1 MECPTWIMK
10 TIITEDKLKIC
21 PIICEIPKSDL
32 MTKLHISGQFNQAIV
47 RQMIMIIGQL
57 RGNHPSGSICQVDFK
72 PILEDNYDLILLMF
86 QKKFCF
92 STQTVVLATKV
103 LDKEIIKK
111 YNNNLITKSLF
122 KKSESNIKLDI
133 RTITNNSLISLAYL
147 GKLKEKEGELK
158 ALKSRI

>member
-1 MECPTWIMK
+1 
-10 TIITEDKLKIC
+10 
-21 PIICEIPKSDL
+21 
-32 MTKLHISGQFNQAIV
+32 
-47 RQMIMIIGQL
+47 
-57 RGNHPSGSICQVDFK
+57 
-72 PILEDNYDLILLMF
+72 MF

-92 STQTVVLATKV
+92 CTQTVVLATKV